1 MVESR
6 FVPAPSQL
14 REIVGR
20 GLEVGLL
27 AGKVQRV
34 ESCVGDLEDESLCSH
49 SKVGRSWKFDFDL
62 IGGANSAVDS
72 KDALVLHCSVGS
84 SQNVVQC
91 SPGFLQRLR
100 QS

>member
-27 AGKVQRV
+27 AGKVRRV
-34 ESCVGDLEDESLCSH
+34 ESCVGDLEDESSCSH
-49 SKVGRSWKFDFDL
+49 SKVGRSWEFDFDL
-62 IGGANSAVDS
+62 VGGANLAVDS
-72 KDALVLHCSVGS
+72 EDALVVHCSVGS
-84 SQNVVQC
+84 SQNVVRC
-91 SPGFLQRLR
+91 LPGFLQRLR